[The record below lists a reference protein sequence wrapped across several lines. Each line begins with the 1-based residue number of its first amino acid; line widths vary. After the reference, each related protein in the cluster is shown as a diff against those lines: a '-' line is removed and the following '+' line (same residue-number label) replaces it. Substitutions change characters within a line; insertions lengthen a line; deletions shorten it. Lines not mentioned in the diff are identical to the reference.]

1 MDKKDLKAKL
11 EEVKAKIKTNSKDA
25 HFAEALVNE
34 VISLK
39 GQMMIE
45 PTRVHIE
52 ERDVDE
58 TFTGDTFEMYRT
70 KKGDT
75 VFHTFGGL
83 TIIADPRLISLNGT
97 ISTIIDATRTGAMD
111 RLTEE
116 EKEQFLLD
124 VSATAHLLNLPA
136 FIFSNLDFKY
146 EIARRTIEFIRNT
159 YEQAMEAP
167 LQEETPEED
176 RIFEDGVKATE
187 YIAGEMKKIK
197 PE

>member
-1 MDKKDLKAKL
+1 MDKKELKAKL

-34 VISLK
+34 IISLK

-52 ERDVDE
+52 ERDVDN
-58 TFTGDTFEMYRT
+58 TFRGDTFEMYRT
-70 KKGDT
+70 KKGDA

-97 ISTIIDATRTGAMD
+97 ISTIIDATHTGVMQG
-111 RLTEE
+111 LTEE

-124 VSATAHLLNLPA
+124 VSATAHLLNLPT
-136 FIFSNLDFKY
+136 FIFSDLDFKY
-146 EIARRTIEFIRNT
+146 EIARRTTEFIRSA

-167 LQEETPEED
+167 LQEETPDED
-176 RIFEDGVKATE
+176 RIFEEGVKATE
-187 YIAGEMKKIK
+187 YIAEEMKKIK

>member
-1 MDKKDLKAKL
+1 
-11 EEVKAKIKTNSKDA
+11 
-25 HFAEALVNE
+25 
-34 VISLK
+34 
-39 GQMMIE
+39 MMIE

-58 TFTGDTFEMYRT
+58 TFAGNTFEIYRT
-70 KKGDT
+70 KKGDA

-97 ISTIIDATRTGAMD
+97 ISTIIDATRAGAMD
-111 RLTEE
+111 GLTEE

-124 VSATAHLLNLPA
+124 VSATTHLLNLPT

-146 EIARRTIEFIRNT
+146 EIARRTIEFIRST
-159 YEQAMEAP
+159 YNQAMEAP

-176 RIFEDGVKATE
+176 RIFEDGIKATE